1 MQTDLKAEADKDEE
15 NYDKM
20 MCWSG
25 VDRRPRTIGKKLS
38 LENPDGFHEN
48 PDGSHENG
56 AKECIG

>member
-38 LENPDGFHEN
+38 LENPDG
-48 PDGSHENG
+48 SHENG
-56 AKECIG
+56 AKECIL